1 MISPL
6 NGFEYYEIEWRLLG
20 KKGVRGKRRNLSYN
34 WSAFRKWEVAGN
46 FQFSNNKRNLT
57 DICTYNEENLSL

>member
-6 NGFEYYEIEWRLLG
+6 NGFQYYEIEWRLLG

-34 WSAFRKWEVAGN
+34 WSAFSKNGRLREIFN
-46 FQFSNNKRNLT
+46 FQIIKE
-57 DICTYNEENLSL
+57 I